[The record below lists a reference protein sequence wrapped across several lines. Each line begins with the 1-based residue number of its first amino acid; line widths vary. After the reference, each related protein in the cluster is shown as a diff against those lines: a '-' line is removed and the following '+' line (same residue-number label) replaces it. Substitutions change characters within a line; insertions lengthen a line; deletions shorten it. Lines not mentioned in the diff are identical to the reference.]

1 MREVRQDIKN
11 AGYVYMLV
19 IVLVA
24 LYFAF
29 SGNFGDV
36 RFVKHKGLSSELI
49 MDSGK

>member
-1 MREVRQDIKN
+1 MREVRQEIKN

-29 SGNFGDV
+29 RGNFGDV
-36 RFVKHKGLSSELI
+36 QFVKQRSLSSDLI
-49 MDSGK
+49 IEAGK

>member
-1 MREVRQDIKN
+1 MRVLRQDIKN

-29 SGNFGDV
+29 HGNFTDV
-36 RFVKHKGLSSELI
+36 HFVKQKRVSSDLI
-49 MDSGK
+49 IEAGR